1 MIQSRGILEIYRN
14 TISENKIQKPDM
26 GKDSL
31 IPQLALSLDIKSD
44 NIDDINEEF
53 YSEGNKPD
61 YD

>member
-1 MIQSRGILEIYRN
+1 MCKG
-14 TISENKIQKPDM
+14 D
-26 GKDSL
+26 L
-31 IPQLALSLDIKSD
+31 IPQFALSLDIKSD